1 MISLGPAAS
10 RHRAAL
16 AQLVQSTHEFS
27 EDERVVAIDLVDA
40 ALAGGLD
47 YRVIV
52 CEEGDEV
59 LGYVCFG
66 PTPMT
71 EGTWD
76 LYWIAV
82 REQAR
87 KHGVGRRLI
96 DQMMH
101 ELGSCGARLVRV
113 ETSGQP
119 AYAATRAFYD
129 RTKFEVVATIRDF
142 YRTGDDLVVYGK
154 YL

>member
-1 MISLGPAAS
+1 
-10 RHRAAL
+10 
-16 AQLVQSTHEFS
+16 
-27 EDERVVAIDLVDA
+27 
-40 ALAGGLD
+40 
-47 YRVIV
+47 
-52 CEEGDEV
+52 
-59 LGYVCFG
+59 
-66 PTPMT
+66 
-71 EGTWD
+71 
-76 LYWIAV
+76 
-82 REQAR
+82 
-87 KHGVGRRLI
+87 
-96 DQMMH
+96 MMH